1 MLQDLRFALRM
12 IGSHRWFSA
21 AVIVT
26 IALGIGINT
35 TVFTLVNAV
44 LLKPVPI
51 PGGERLVTVDNIDA
65 HRADRWSTIS
75 WPDFQEFRRSSHS
88 FEAIEVASRNQITLS
103 EPGIPPE
110 RYRLANV
117 SPGLFDMLRTP
128 PVLGRGFLPSDGKP
142 GAEPVV
148 LIGDTLWRN
157 RYASAAD
164 VIGRVVHVEGKA
176 ATIVG
181 VMAPGMKFPD
191 NEDLWMPIIPDAQ
204 WENRA
209 NHWLQGFAIRKADVS
224 VDQANADIAL
234 IAHRLA
240 VQFPDTNKDRA
251 GCVMTFHDTYNGN
264 QIRLV
269 FLTMLGAVGFVL
281 LIACA
286 NVANMMFSR
295 ALARSREIS
304 VRAALGASR
313 SRLIRLLLVESV
325 VLSCLGGMLGL
336 GLSALGV
343 HAFDLATQ
351 DVGKPY
357 WIIFSMDKVAFG
369 YFAAISVLSGVAF
382 GLMPALRASR
392 VDLNTALKDGAASG
406 GGRRGGRL
414 TAALVVLQFALTVV
428 LLAGAG
434 LMVRSFF
441 AQQELNSFVQPTS
454 LFSVRLML
462 PEGKD
467 ERYHEPE
474 SRRQFLEKLL
484 PKVAALP
491 GVTKVA
497 ATTDLPGL
505 GSQWRDIEIEG
516 HPVTD
521 RKQAPHAGMVVQTPN
536 YLSAIGLPLFAGRG
550 FDDMDGA
557 PGKEAAVVTQD
568 FAAHFW
574 PNESAV
580 GHHFRVLNDDKPGP
594 WMTVIGVCAN
604 IVQDARRTED
614 RPIYF
619 ISHRQEPWGWV
630 ALLVRTSSDPNQLA
644 SPIRHLVQTMDGELP
659 LTDVWTLTAAM
670 KRDQWALEV
679 FGTLFVTFALTGL
692 LMASVGIY
700 AVVAQ
705 NTVRRT
711 REIGIRMALGA
722 TRRHILTVVL
732 ARGVGQLLI
741 GLVLGLAGAFASTR
755 LLANVGFLGG
765 VSAHDPWV
773 FAGITL
779 LLLAIGI
786 FACWLPARRAAAIAP
801 LEALRTE

>member
-1 MLQDLRFALRM
+1 M

-21 AVIVT
+21 AVIAT
-26 IALGIGINT
+26 IAMGIGINT

-51 PGGERLVTVDNIDA
+51 PNGARLVTVDNLDPA
-65 HRADRWSTIS
+65 RPGHWSTIS
-75 WPDFQEFRRSSHS
+75 WPDFQEFRRASHS
-88 FEAIEVASRNQITLS
+88 FESIEAASRNQITLS

-117 SPGLFDMLRTP
+117 STGLFDLLQLP
-128 PVLGRGFLPSDGKP
+128 PVLGRGFLPTDGKA

-157 RYASAAD
+157 RYAAASD

-176 ATIVG
+176 ATIIG

-191 NEDLWMPIIPDAQ
+191 NEDLWMPIVPDAQ
-204 WENRA
+204 WENRS
-209 NHWLQGFAIRKADVS
+209 NHWLQGFAIRKPEVTI
-224 VDQANADIAL
+224 DQANADIAL

-240 VQFPDTNKDRA
+240 VQFPDSNKDRQ
-251 GCVMTFHDTYNGN
+251 GCVMTFQDTYNGN
-264 QIRLV
+264 EIRLV

-286 NVANMMFSR
+286 NVANMMLSR
-295 ALARSREIS
+295 ALARGREIS
-304 VRAALGASR
+304 LRAALGASR

-325 VLSCLGGMLGL
+325 LLSCLGGLLGL
-336 GLSALGV
+336 GLSVLGV
-343 HAFDLATQ
+343 HAFDLATR

-357 WIIFSMDKVAFG
+357 WIIFSMDKVAFL
-369 YFAAISVLSGVAF
+369 YFAAISILSGMVF

-392 VDLNTALKDGAASG
+392 VDLNTALKDGSPSG
-406 GGRRGGRL
+406 GSRRGGYL
-414 TAALVVLQFALTVV
+414 TATLVVLQFALTVV

-441 AQQELNSFVQPTS
+441 AMQSLNSFVQPTS
-454 LFSVRLML
+454 LFSARLTL

-474 SRRQFLEKLL
+474 TRRQFLEKLM

-491 GVTKVA
+491 GVTQVS

-516 HPVTD
+516 HPVID
-521 RKQAPHAGMVVQTPN
+521 RKQAPHAAMVVQTPN
-536 YLSAIGLPLFAGRG
+536 YLASIGLPLFAGRG

-557 PGKEAAVVTQD
+557 PGKEAAVVTQA
-568 FAAHFW
+568 FAAQFW
-574 PNESAV
+574 PNEPAV
-580 GHHFRVLNDDKPGP
+580 GRHFRVLNDDKPGP
-594 WMTVIGVCAN
+594 WTTVIGVCAN
-604 IVQDARRTED
+604 ITQDSRNVEV
-614 RPIYF
+614 RPVYF
-619 ISHRQEPWGWV
+619 ISHRQEPWGWM

-644 SPIRHLVQTMDGELP
+644 APIRHIVQGMDGELP
-659 LTDVWTLTAAM
+659 LTEVSTLTTAL
-670 KRDQWALEV
+670 KRDQWAVEV
-679 FGTLFVTFALTGL
+679 FGTLFVTFAITGL

-722 TRRHILTVVL
+722 TRGHILVIVL
-732 ARGVGQLLI
+732 TRGICQLLI
-741 GLVLGLAGAFASTR
+741 GLVLGLGGAFAATR
-755 LLANVGFLGG
+755 LLGKVGFLGS
-765 VSAHDPWV
+765 VSAHDPVV
-773 FAGITL
+773 FVGLTL
-779 LLLAIGI
+779 LLLSIGT
-786 FACWLPARRAAAIAP
+786 FACWLPARRAAGIAP